1 MPFFIIGGRDTAE
14 NNQKKEKKRE
24 LALIKWFI
32 PMQAAVSQLAVI
44 SLIIFF
50 EIILI
55 GQIDNVRNRDTT
67 GSDTTARSCPSY

>member
-1 MPFFIIGGRDTAE
+1 
-14 NNQKKEKKRE
+14 
-24 LALIKWFI
+24 
-32 PMQAAVSQLAVI
+32 MQAAVSQLAVI

-67 GSDTTARSCPSY
+67 GSDTTARSYPSN